1 MELNQILKKAKR
13 EKWAIGQFNFSTIEQ
28 LRGIIG
34 AAKKLSAPVILGTSE
49 KESKF
54 LGLEETI
61 AQVRILENKMGLK
74 LFFHLDHGKD
84 LNYIKRAVDLGFDS
98 VHFDGSELPFKE
110 NLKLTKEIVNYGHKK
125 NVLVEG
131 ELGYLRGESRF
142 FQKKKIAIKEE
153 DLTRPEQAQEFVEKT
168 KVDLLAPA
176 IGNVHGIYP
185 EMPELDFERLKE
197 INQKTDAFLVLH
209 GGSGILRDEIKKAI
223 KSGIQKININTELRL
238 IWRESL
244 QKILKTSKEIK
255 PYIILP
261 QVSQAIE
268 KKVEKYIKLFGS

>member
-1 MELNQILKKAKR
+1 MELDQILKKVKK

-28 LRGIIG
+28 LKGIIG

-74 LFFHLDHGKD
+74 LFLHLDHGKD
-84 LNYIKRAVDLGFDS
+84 LNYIKRAIDLGFDS
-98 VHFDGSELPFKE
+98 VHFDGSRLSFKE
-110 NLKLTKEIVNYGHKK
+110 NLKLTKKIVNYGHKK

-142 FQKKKIAIKEE
+142 FQKKKIAIKKE
-153 DLTRPEQAQEFVEKT
+153 DLTKPEQAQEFVEKT

-197 INQKTDAFLVLH
+197 ISQKTDAFLVLH
-209 GGSGILRDEIKKAI
+209 GGSGLSRDEIKKAI

-238 IWRESL
+238 VWRESL
-244 QKILKTSKEIK
+244 RKILKTSKEIK

-268 KKVEKYIKLFGS
+268 KKVAKYIKLFGS

>member
-1 MELNQILKKAKR
+1 MELDQILKKAKR

-28 LRGIIG
+28 LKGIIG

-74 LFFHLDHGKD
+74 LFLHLDHGKD

-110 NLKLTKEIVNYGHKK
+110 NLKLTKKIVNYGHKK

-142 FQKKKIAIKEE
+142 FQKKKVAIKKE
-153 DLTRPEQAQEFVEKT
+153 DLTRPKQAQEFVEKT

-197 INQKTDAFLVLH
+197 IREKTNAFLVLH
-209 GGSGILRDEIKKAI
+209 GGSGLSRDEIKKAI
-223 KSGIQKININTELRL
+223 KFGIQKININTELRL
-238 IWRESL
+238 VWRESFL
-244 QKILKTSKEIK
+244 KILKTSKEIK

>member
-1 MELNQILKKAKR
+1 MELDQILKKAKR
-13 EKWAIGQFNFSTIEQ
+13 EKWAIGQFSFSTIEQ
-28 LRGIIG
+28 LKGIIG

-74 LFFHLDHGKD
+74 LFLHLDHGKD

-125 NVLVEG
+125 DVLVEG
-131 ELGYLRGESRF
+131 ELGYLRGESRL
-142 FQKKKIAIKEE
+142 FQRKKITIKKE
-153 DLTRPEQAQEFVEKT
+153 DLTKPEQAQEFVEKT
-168 KVDLLAPA
+168 KIDLLAPA

-209 GGSGILRDEIKKAI
+209 GGSGLSRDEIKKAI

-238 IWRESL
+238 VWRESL

-268 KKVEKYIKLFGS
+268 KKAEEYIKLFGS

>member
-28 LRGIIG
+28 LRGITG

-74 LFFHLDHGKD
+74 LFLHLDHGKD
-84 LNYIKRAVDLGFDS
+84 LNYIKRAIDLGFDS

-197 INQKTDAFLVLH
+197 INQKTAAFLVLH

>member
-74 LFFHLDHGKD
+74 LFLHLDHGKD
-84 LNYIKRAVDLGFDS
+84 LNYIKRAIDLGFDS

-110 NLKLTKEIVNYGHKK
+110 NLRLTKEIVNYGRKK
-125 NVLVEG
+125 DVLVEG

-142 FQKKKIAIKEE
+142 FQKKKIAIKKE

-168 KVDLLAPA
+168 KVNLLAPA

>member
-74 LFFHLDHGKD
+74 LFLHLDHGKD
-84 LNYIKRAVDLGFDS
+84 LNYIKRAIDLGFDS

-110 NLKLTKEIVNYGHKK
+110 NLKLTKEVVNYGHKK

-197 INQKTDAFLVLH
+197 INQKTDTFLVLH
-209 GGSGILRDEIKKAI
+209 GGSGLSRDEIKKAI

-238 IWRESL
+238 VWRESL
-244 QKILKTSKEIK
+244 RKILKTSKEIK

-268 KKVEKYIKLFGS
+268 KKVEEYIKLFGN

>member
-1 MELNQILKKAKR
+1 MELDQILKKAKR

-28 LRGIIG
+28 LKGIIG

-74 LFFHLDHGKD
+74 LFLHLDHGKD
-84 LNYIKRAVDLGFDS
+84 LNYIKRAIDLGFDS

-125 NVLVEG
+125 DVLVEG

-142 FQKKKIAIKEE
+142 FQKKKVAIKKE
-153 DLTRPEQAQEFVEKT
+153 DLTKPEQAQEFVEKT

-209 GGSGILRDEIKKAI
+209 GGSGLSRDEIKKAI

-238 IWRESL
+238 VWRESL

-268 KKVEKYIKLFGS
+268 KKVEEYIKLFRS

>member
-1 MELNQILKKAKR
+1 MELDQILKKAKR

-28 LRGIIG
+28 LKGIIG

-74 LFFHLDHGKD
+74 LFLHLDHGKD

-125 NVLVEG
+125 DVLVEG
-131 ELGYLRGESRF
+131 ELGYLRGESRL
-142 FQKKKIAIKEE
+142 FQRKKITIKKE
-153 DLTRPEQAQEFVEKT
+153 DLTKPEQAQEFVEKT
-168 KVDLLAPA
+168 KIDLLAPA

-209 GGSGILRDEIKKAI
+209 GGSGLSRDEIKKAI

-238 IWRESL
+238 VWRESL

-268 KKVEKYIKLFGS
+268 KKAEEYIKLFGS

>member
-28 LRGIIG
+28 LKGIIG

-74 LFFHLDHGKD
+74 LFLHLDHGKD
-84 LNYIKRAVDLGFDS
+84 LNYIKRAIDLGFDS

-110 NLKLTKEIVNYGHKK
+110 NLKSTKEIVNYGHKK
-125 NVLVEG
+125 DVLVEG

-142 FQKKKIAIKEE
+142 FQKKKVAIKKE
-153 DLTRPEQAQEFVEKT
+153 DLTKPEQAQEFVEKT

-209 GGSGILRDEIKKAI
+209 GGSGLSRDEIKKAI

-238 IWRESL
+238 VWRESL

>member
-1 MELNQILKKAKR
+1 MELDQILKKAKR

-28 LRGIIG
+28 LKGIIG

-74 LFFHLDHGKD
+74 LFLHLDHGKD
-84 LNYIKRAVDLGFDS
+84 LNYIKRAIDLGFDS

-142 FQKKKIAIKEE
+142 FQKKKVIIKKE
-153 DLTRPEQAQEFVEKT
+153 DLTKPEQAQEFVEKT

-209 GGSGILRDEIKKAI
+209 GGSGLSRDEIKKAI

-238 IWRESL
+238 VWRDSL

-268 KKVEKYIKLFGS
+268 KKVEEYIKLFRS

>member
-1 MELNQILKKAKR
+1 MELDQILKKAKR

-28 LRGIIG
+28 LKGIIG

-74 LFFHLDHGKD
+74 LFLHLDHGKD
-84 LNYIKRAVDLGFDS
+84 LNYIKRAIDLGFDS

-125 NVLVEG
+125 DVLVEG
-131 ELGYLRGESRF
+131 ELGYLRGESRL
-142 FQKKKIAIKEE
+142 FQKKKITIKKE
-153 DLTRPEQAQEFVEKT
+153 DLTKPKQAQEFVEKT

-176 IGNVHGIYP
+176 LGNVHGIYP

-197 INQKTDAFLVLH
+197 ISQKTDAFLVLH
-209 GGSGILRDEIKKAI
+209 GGSGLLRDEIKKAI

-238 IWRESL
+238 VWRESL

-268 KKVEKYIKLFGS
+268 KKVEEYIKLFGS